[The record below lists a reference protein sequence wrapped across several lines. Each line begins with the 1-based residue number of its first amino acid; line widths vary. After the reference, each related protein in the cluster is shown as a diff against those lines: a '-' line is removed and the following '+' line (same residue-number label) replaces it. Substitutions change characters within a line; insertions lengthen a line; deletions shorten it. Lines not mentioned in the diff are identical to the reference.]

1 MFKILYN
8 MKSKDLI
15 KLSTRMF
22 KARTGRTILTVLGM
36 GIGIGAI
43 LFLVGLGYGLQNVLL
58 KAITTSD
65 SLLTLDVSSNKEKET
80 KLNAEARGKIEGME
94 GVAEV
99 VSSYDIKAQLK
110 FQDIATDA
118 TAVVTKPTLLKL
130 EGKKTAEGRGN
141 FEERPESTVISSS
154 FSKLFNLAPDEMI
167 GKVVSF
173 SLFLPSGDAVAEG
186 SKEKL
191 VKKDVGVDYEI
202 IGIVESEEPV
212 FYVSGQGLESYLSG
226 LDFSRLKVKSSSSEV
241 LDGLKNKLLEND
253 FQVSSLSDTV
263 NEVNKMFGIIKII
276 LALFGAVA
284 LLVSAIGMFNTMTV
298 ALLERTKEIGI
309 MKSIGAS
316 DADILLIFLIE
327 STIMGFLG
335 GLSGVILGVVSG
347 EVVNFIVNMIAW
359 RLGGQTMAL
368 FYFPLSFIFF
378 VIGFSLV
385 IGLLTGVV
393 PARRASVIDPLDALR
408 SK

>member
-1 MFKILYN
+1 
-8 MKSKDLI
+8 
-15 KLSTRMF
+15 MF
-22 KARTGRTILTVLGM
+22 KARTGRTALTVLGM

-65 SLLTLDVSSNKEKET
+65 SLLTLDVSADKEKE
-80 KLNAEARGKIEGME
+80 ARLDSQSRDTIERLD

-99 VSSYDIKAQLK
+99 ISAYDIKAQLK

-130 EGKKTAEGRGN
+130 EGKKIAQGSGD
-141 FEERPESTVISSS
+141 FENKPASAVIASS
-154 FSKLFNLAPDEMI
+154 FSKLFNLSPEEMV
-167 GKVVSF
+167 GKSINF
-173 SLFLPSGDAVAEG
+173 SLFLSSGELQEKG
-186 SKEKL
+186 SREKL
-191 VKKDVGVDYEI
+191 EKKDVDSTYKIV
-202 IGIVESEEPV
+202 GIVESEEPV
-212 FYVSGQGLESYLSG
+212 FYVGGQGLEGYLSN
-226 LDFSRLKVKSSSSEV
+226 LDFSRLKVKSGSSDV
-241 LDGLKNKLLEND
+241 LDSVKNSLLENN

-263 NEVNKMFGIIKII
+263 NEVNKMFRVIKII

-316 DADILLIFLIE
+316 EKDILLIFLIE
-327 STIMGFLG
+327 STTMGFLG
-335 GLSGVILGVVSG
+335 GLSGIILGVVTG
-347 EVVNFIVNMIAW
+347 QLINLVINTIAW

-368 FYFPLSFIFF
+368 FSFPFWFILF

-385 IGLLTGVV
+385 IGFLTGVV

>member
-1 MFKILYN
+1 
-8 MKSKDLI
+8 
-15 KLSTRMF
+15 MF
-22 KARTGRTILTVLGM
+22 KARTGRTVLTVLGM

-43 LFLVGLGYGLQNVLL
+43 LFLVGLGYGLQDVLL

-65 SLLTLDVSSNKEKET
+65 SLLTLDVSANQEKGIRLDT
-80 KLNAEARGKIEGME
+80 EAREKIEGLE

-99 VSSYDIKAQLK
+99 VSIYDIKAQLK
-110 FQDIATDA
+110 FQNIATDA
-118 TAVVTKPTLLKL
+118 TAVVTKPSLLKL
-130 EGKKTAEGRGN
+130 EGKKMAQGSSN
-141 FEERPESTVISSS
+141 FEERPGSAVVSSS
-154 FSKLFNLAPDEMI
+154 FLKLFNLSPEEMI
-167 GKVVSF
+167 GKPVSF
-173 SLFLPSGDAVAEG
+173 SLFFPSGDAAAKG
-186 SKEKL
+186 GKEKL
-191 VKKDVGVDYEI
+191 EKKDIDSAYEI
-202 IGIVESEEPV
+202 VGIVESEEPV
-212 FYVSGQGLESYLSG
+212 FYIGKQGLEGYLPS

-241 LDGLKNKLLEND
+241 LDSVKNKLIENN

-263 NEVNKMFGIIKII
+263 NEVNKMFGVIKII

-316 DADILLIFLIE
+316 EKDILLIFLIE
-327 STIMGFLG
+327 STTMGFLG
-335 GLSGVILGVVSG
+335 GLSGIILGVVSG
-347 EVVNFIVNMIAW
+347 GAVNLIVNMIAW

-368 FYFPLSFIFF
+368 FSFPPSFIFF
-378 VIGFSLV
+378 VVVFSLV
-385 IGLLTGVV
+385 IGFLTGVV